1 MGKDRLNNMGDE
13 THLDLSRRKVIT
25 RLLEDNKTAKDIGMI
40 IGLDP
45 TNVSREIKKRRIKK
59 DVASLNIRF
68 VKIANIDMDAMLDSN
83 VEETKEN
90 ANGDA

>member
-1 MGKDRLNNMGDE
+1 MGDG

-45 TNVSREIKKRRIKK
+45 TNVSREVKKAVSKRMPR
-59 DVASLNIRF
+59 V
-68 VKIANIDMDAMLDSN
+68 
-83 VEETKEN
+83 
-90 ANGDA
+90 

>member
-1 MGKDRLNNMGDE
+1 MRKERLNSMGDG

>member
-1 MGKDRLNNMGDE
+1 MGDG

>member
-1 MGKDRLNNMGDE
+1 
-13 THLDLSRRKVIT
+13 
-25 RLLEDNKTAKDIGMI
+25 MI

>member
-1 MGKDRLNNMGDE
+1 MGKDRLNNMGDG